1 MANHNRDDLEN
12 QGNAAVGILGVLGA
26 VAVAA
31 RVNASNNKKKEK
43 VAAQNKAQRDQLKA
57 QYEGQLR
64 IVQSKLSNYRSKFM
78 SSILYSDEISALE
91 KKEKELINA
100 INQL

>member
-12 QGNAAVGILGVLGA
+12 QGNASLGILGVLGA

-31 RVNASNNKKKEK
+31 GVNASNNKKKEK
-43 VAAQNKAQRDQLKA
+43 VAAQNAAQKAQLKT

-64 IVQSKLSNYRSKFM
+64 TVQSKLSNYRSKFM

-91 KKEKELINA
+91 KKERELINA